1 MAASAL
7 LKKTAI
13 AIVCLTTLQGGAA
26 WATSFEF
33 QRPQWDGLTEL
44 LEQAREQLGRD
55 RVVLDAQLDW
65 SRLQPQDALLIV
77 HPTRPLRFAEA
88 SAFMSA
94 GGRMALLDDFG
105 AGDELLRRFHIR
117 RVSAPSTSIGDHQGN
132 PNLKIA
138 RPHVSQGPEGSRL
151 THPIVEQIDHVVTNH
166 PAALAPEENIELTA
180 VLKFP
185 TREPEADLFAVIGV
199 IGDAQACG
207 LSGDGPPRPGA
218 RCGRLFAMSDPSVF
232 IDLMMHFD
240 GNRQLAQG
248 LIRYLTEDDTWGPRA
263 GKLYILS
270 NDFHQTGH
278 FGGSSDVR
286 RTLES
291 SMHDLR
297 AWARELAREGLPKR
311 LTLALAA
318 MTAAA
323 CALWAWRSSGRLYR
337 RRTPH
342 YARAVPLV
350 AQGGV
355 AGRAAVLMAPT
366 TQREL
371 VVVELVS
378 AAQESLRSRLGLPP
392 HASSQEI
399 LQRARESRAL
409 DASAL
414 QRLKAVMARLIECE
428 RALVRAE
435 STTLSASTLQALL
448 SELEAVFAGLNEDRG
463 RRH

>member
-1 MAASAL
+1 M
-7 LKKTAI
+7 
-13 AIVCLTTLQGGAA
+13 LQGGAA

-33 QRPQWDGLTEL
+33 RRPQWDGLTEL
-44 LEQAREQLGRD
+44 LDQAREILGRD

-65 SRLQPQDALLIV
+65 EQLKPEDALLIV
-77 HPTRPLRFAEA
+77 HPTRPVRFAEA

-94 GGRMALLDDFG
+94 GGRVALLDDFG

-117 RVSAPSTSIGDHQGN
+117 RVSAPNTSVGDHLGN

-138 RPHVSQGPEGSRL
+138 RPYVSQGPEGSRL

-166 PAALAPEENIELTA
+166 PTALAPEENIELTA
-180 VLKFP
+180 VLRFP
-185 TREPEADLFAVIGV
+185 TREAEADLFAVIGV

-248 LIRYLTEDDTWGPRA
+248 LIRYLTEDDTWGRRA
-263 GKLYILS
+263 GKLYVLS

-278 FGGSSDVR
+278 FGGNSDFR
-286 RTLES
+286 RSFES
-291 SMHDLR
+291 SLHELR
-297 AWARELAREGLPKR
+297 AWARDIEREGLPNR
-311 LTLALAA
+311 ITLALAA

-342 YARAVPLV
+342 YARGIPLV
-350 AQGGV
+350 AQGGT

-371 VVVELVS
+371 VVVELLT
-378 AAQESLRSRLGLPP
+378 AAQDYLRSRLQLPP
-392 HASSQEI
+392 HASSQDI
-399 LQRARESRAL
+399 VQRARETGAL
-409 DASAL
+409 DPMAL
-414 QRLKAVMARLIECE
+414 QRLKGVMNRLTEYE
-428 RALVRAE
+428 RALVRSE
-435 STTLSASTLQALL
+435 STTLSASTLQKLL
-448 SELEAVFAGLNEDRG
+448 NELESLFAGLRDNRG
-463 RRH
+463 RTH